1 MDVLQLIAENKIQS
15 AQAEGA
21 FDSLEGQGKPIH
33 LDDIPPAA
41 SEQFIANHIL
51 KANRFLPVWLEDR
64 RQLQHEIAAC
74 MESMRKETAA
84 PQEKVVA
91 IRQLNRRISGYNLR
105 VPVDSLRLMPVTI
118 PEN

>member
-1 MDVLQLIAENKIQS
+1 MDVLQLIAENKIKS

-21 FDSLEGQGKPIH
+21 FDDLEGKGKPIH
-33 LDDIPPAA
+33 LDEVSPSA
-41 SEQFIANHIL
+41 SEQFMANHIL

-64 RQLQHEIAAC
+64 RQLQHEISMC
-74 MESMRKETAA
+74 LETLRHESIIPE
-84 PQEKVVA
+84 EKVEA

-118 PEN
+118 PEK